1 MAENKIET
9 SNWNKKGKKFF
20 FITFVLLIMMGFF
33 ALEDGELI
41 EKGNSIWLLL
51 IMLVSNVILI
61 IQIYRN
67 RQLYYL
73 FGALLICAGLVLFII
88 LPEIISLIKSL

>member
-51 IMLVSNVILI
+51 IMLVSKRHTDHPNLS
-61 IQIYRN
+61 Q
-67 RQLYYL
+67 
-73 FGALLICAGLVLFII
+73 
-88 LPEIISLIKSL
+88 